1 MCALEGNCMSFLFM
15 TKTKICN
22 MQRRAA
28 SLAERL
34 WANYEEAEKG
44 ARLYWERKEVPA
56 GARLKAHG
64 LRPKFINE
72 VGGYAFNI
80 LTGLPFPSNGTIM
93 RWDLY
98 RQYPSFKAWIEIFR

>member
-1 MCALEGNCMSFLFM
+1 MSFLFL
-15 TKTKICN
+15 TKTKICK
-22 MQRRAA
+22 MQTRAA
-28 SLAERL
+28 SLAERYWGL
-34 WANYEEAEKG
+34 YTEAEKG

-80 LTGLPFPSNGTIM
+80 LTGLPFPSNGAIM